1 MEHSIEWNGKL
12 NSMISSIVIFG
23 LLSGHLLFDVLVSLL
38 GSRRN
43 IGFGWAFILSVIF
56 TPLIGF
62 ILVLLSEPLPQGVEP
77 KYGCLG
83 YSFGCLG
90 AVFMVLIITMI
101 LLGTLVAFLPL

>member
-1 MEHSIEWNGKL
+1 MV
-12 NSMISSIVIFG
+12 SSIIIFALASG
-23 LLSGHLLFDVLVSLL
+23 LLLDVLVGFL

-62 ILVLLSEPLPQGVEP
+62 LLVLLSDKLPEGSEP

-83 YSFGCLG
+83 YSFGILG
-90 AVFMVLIITMI
+90 AIIMVLVI
-101 LLGTLVAFLPL
+101 LSILASLLLILFPC

>member
-1 MEHSIEWNGKL
+1 
-12 NSMISSIVIFG
+12 MISSILIFG
-23 LLSGHLLFDVLVSLL
+23 LLSGHLLFDVLVGLL

-62 ILVLLSEPLPQGVEP
+62 ILVLLSDPLPANAEP

-83 YSFGCLG
+83 HSFGCLG
-90 AVFMVLIITMI
+90 TILLVLIITAI
-101 LLGTLVAFLPL
+101 LFGCLVVLFPF